1 MTFRRRLP
9 YIVILGIT
17 AFTEAATG
25 TVRLW
30 GGEAWWTAAPPLAL
44 SLPLTLA
51 AIALGVARP
60 PLTIPVWSRIFEILR
75 TGRGAVI
82 RCIECDEI
90 VIASASGV
98 PLLMTRVLTY
108 MHAHYGSDTC
118 RDRQRERAET
128 LRLASPAAGEA
139 TP

>member
-9 YIVILGIT
+9 YIVILAIT
-17 AFTEAATG
+17 ALTEVATG
-25 TVRLW
+25 VVRLW
-30 GGEAWWTAAPPLAL
+30 GGEPWWTAAPPLAL
-44 SLPLTLA
+44 SLPLALA
-51 AIALGVARP
+51 AVALGVART
-60 PLTIPVWSRIFEILR
+60 PLTVPVWSRIFEILR

-90 VIASASGV
+90 VIASVSGV

-118 RDRQRERAET
+118 LDRQRERAQT
-128 LRLASPAAGEA
+128 MRLASPPAEGAK
-139 TP
+139 P